1 MTITIEVDNREDF
14 EWLQPFLERLSQKNN
29 IRLNYSLQE
38 KKQKIESFLDFV
50 HQNPLKVSKLIIPNH
65 EERNER

>member
-29 IRLNYSLQE
+29 IRLNYSLRE
-38 KKQKIESFLDFV
+38 KKQKIESFLDFI
-50 HQNPLKVSKLIIPNH
+50 HQNSLKVSQLIIPNR